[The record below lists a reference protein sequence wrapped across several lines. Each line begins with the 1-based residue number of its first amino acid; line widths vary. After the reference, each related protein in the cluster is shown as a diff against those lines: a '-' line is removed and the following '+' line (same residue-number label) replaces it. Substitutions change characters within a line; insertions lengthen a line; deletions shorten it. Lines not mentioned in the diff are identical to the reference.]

1 MIEASAELT
10 EEERKQRKREARK
23 ARREARLHAGDAEAP
38 SWLREFRTLRR
49 AAILRVGK
57 QSRPLI
63 DGILL
68 RYSEIEDTGFPNP
81 AYFPWVKE
89 LENKTDVIRAEL
101 DRVLADPDRLPELK
115 KISPDHNR
123 IARKAWKAF
132 FLYGYGHRAEL
143 GCRLC
148 PETAKAVEQ
157 IPNLESAFFS
167 ILLPGMHIKKHKG
180 PTKSL
185 MVCHLGVK
193 IPMDSEKCVIRVDDE
208 IRPWEEG
215 KVLVLDDTHEHEVWN
230 DTDEIRVVLLM
241 HVRRPLRF
249 PGSLVGKFIFNA
261 IRLSPFVRDGRKNLK
276 DWEAEYGRPDS
287 TQPAASA
294 RA

>member
-1 MIEASAELT
+1 MGDASAVSSEA
-10 EEERKQRKREARK
+10 ERKRHKREARK
-23 ARREARLHAGDAEAP
+23 ARRESRLYSGDADAP
-38 SWLREFRTLRR
+38 SWLRELRTLRR
-49 AAILRVGK
+49 AAILRIGK

-63 DGILL
+63 DGILV
-68 RYSEIEDTGFPNP
+68 RYSEFEDTGFPDP
-81 AYFPWVKE
+81 MYFPWVKE
-89 LENKTDVIRAEL
+89 LESKIDVIRAEL
-101 DRVLADPDRLPELK
+101 DRILVDPDRLPELK

-123 IARKAWKAF
+123 IARKLWKAF
-132 FLYGYGHRAEL
+132 FLYGYGHKAEL

-193 IPMDSEKCVIRVDDE
+193 IPRDSEKCVIRVDDE

-230 DTDEIRVVLLM
+230 DTDETRVVLLM

-249 PGSLVGKFIFNA
+249 PGSLVGKLIFNA
-261 IRLSPFVRDGRKNLK
+261 IRLSPFVRDGRRNLA
-276 DWEAEYGRPDS
+276 DWEAEYGRQEHV
-287 TQPAASA
+287 QPAATSGA
-294 RA
+294 

>member
-1 MIEASAELT
+1 MNDASPELSEEELT
-10 EEERKQRKREARK
+10 RRRREARK
-23 ARREARLHAGDAEAP
+23 AKRESRLYAGDADAP
-38 SWLREFRTLRR
+38 GWLREFRTVRR

-68 RYSEIEDTGFPNP
+68 RYSEFEDTGFPDP
-81 AYFPWVKE
+81 AHFPWVKE
-89 LENKTDVIRAEL
+89 LESKTDVILAEL
-101 DRVLADPDRLPELK
+101 EQVLSDPDRLPELRN
-115 KISPDHNR
+115 ISPDHNR
-123 IARKAWKAF
+123 IALDRWKAF
-132 FLYGYGHRAEL
+132 FLYGYGHKAEL

-167 ILLPGMHIKKHKG
+167 ILLPGTHIKKHKG

-193 IPMDSEKCVIRVDDE
+193 IPKDSEKCVIRVDDE
-208 IRPWEEG
+208 IRPWQRG

-230 DTDEIRVVLLM
+230 DTDEIRVVLLI

-249 PGSLVGKFIFNA
+249 PGSLVGKLIFNA
-261 IRLSPFVRDGRKNLK
+261 IRLSPFVRDGRKNLA
-276 DWEAEYGRPDS
+276 DWEAGYSRPEE
-287 TQPAASA
+287 TLPPASEGA
-294 RA
+294 